1 MNNLIERLE
10 KIVDVVQDEE
20 VQFPEEYILSEL
32 RNIFKEEEVVQAVKK
47 DLMQML

>member
-10 KIVDVVQDEE
+10 KIVDVAQDEE

>member
-10 KIVDVVQDEE
+10 KIVDVAQDEE

-32 RNIFKEEEVVQAVKK
+32 RNIFKEEVVVQAVKK